1 MPEFLQEDSP
11 FQVFLSFKKYLDVLE
26 HIRYNDRLEY
36 RVNYAESVIQR
47 FKKIPELCEGSQDF
61 SLLTKHKELISMLL
75 ADLFPTGLTHNE
87 IKAASIPF
95 TDITFNYTERFRKI
109 LSDAGHNFVLE
120 FRDMSNDEM
129 YVLCCCII
137 IQVYFKKDV
146 KITIPF
152 YYDIPDQHG
161 ILRHYKITV
170 NSDFSEIAPINKNKL
185 PNDKEIDVLL
195 ENLDDLSL
203 WKKHF
208 PPQSWTL
215 KGFNIFSLID
225 CTTEVALSDLKSTM
239 IQIDP
244 ENPLPNENLQEIFK
258 SYFDVAQLNFGL
270 MLMDH
275 QHQKLEKLPI
285 YENVFSNYLL
295 DFWIN
300 LYDEKMQ
307 KTAFQN
313 LKYNPKPIV
322 ISDVD
327 HFDDEIQN
335 APNFSVLAKNNI
347 KSFMVIPIVHEGEV
361 LALMEF
367 TSEIAKSFNG
377 LKLKKLDSLSD
388 ILVFSLN
395 RFKHERDNQIEAIIQ
410 REYTTIHNS
419 VIWKFRNE
427 AEKYFNASLQRKLY
441 TLREISFKNLSPLF
455 GVSDIRSS
463 SDKRFQLMLDDLNKQ
478 IDYLHKLFSSSNFLE
493 NEKYILALDVFENE
507 LNHDFKADTEQR
519 FQRLL
524 REEIHPLLQAE
535 LEIRSTEAIKDY
547 FSSVYAVNSL
557 FYSNRRN
564 LDESITLINR
574 KITDILD
581 ESQAEAQEI
590 YPHYYERFKSDG
602 VEHNLYIGQNLN
614 PSIPYTSKHLSEL
627 RYWQLKTI
635 CKIEHEFENFTKELP
650 ISLEIASLIFVYNE
664 RIDIRFRMDEK
675 RFDVDGAHNS
685 FYEIIKKRLEKAK
698 IKDSAERI
706 TSPGKITIVYFG
718 MENQKEYLGYISRLQ
733 KMGILKNNVELLR
746 VEDLQGASGLL
757 AMRVSL
763 AFNFKL

>member
-109 LSDAGHNFVLE
+109 LLDAGHNFVLE

-285 YENVFSNYLL
+285 YENVFSNILL

-463 SDKRFQLMLDDLNKQ
+463 SDKRFQLMLDDLNEQ

-547 FSSVYAVNSL
+547 FSRVYAVNS
-557 FYSNRRN
+557 
-564 LDESITLINR
+564 
-574 KITDILD
+574 
-581 ESQAEAQEI
+581 
-590 YPHYYERFKSDG
+590 
-602 VEHNLYIGQNLN
+602 
-614 PSIPYTSKHLSEL
+614 
-627 RYWQLKTI
+627 
-635 CKIEHEFENFTKELP
+635 
-650 ISLEIASLIFVYNE
+650 
-664 RIDIRFRMDEK
+664 
-675 RFDVDGAHNS
+675 
-685 FYEIIKKRLEKAK
+685 
-698 IKDSAERI
+698 
-706 TSPGKITIVYFG
+706 
-718 MENQKEYLGYISRLQ
+718 
-733 KMGILKNNVELLR
+733 
-746 VEDLQGASGLL
+746 
-757 AMRVSL
+757 
-763 AFNFKL
+763 

>member
-1 MPEFLQEDSP
+1 MSDFFHDDSP

-26 HIRYNDRLEY
+26 HIRYNDRMEY
-36 RVNYAESVIQR
+36 RVNYAESVIER
-47 FKKIPELCEGSQDF
+47 FRKIPEFIDGSQDF
-61 SLLTKHKELISMLL
+61 TLISKHQDLIRLLL
-75 ADLFPTGLTHNE
+75 ADLFPTGLTQNE

-95 TDITFNYTERFRKI
+95 SPITFNYTERFKRI
-109 LSDAGHNFVLE
+109 LEDAGHNFDLQ
-120 FRDMSNDEM
+120 FRDFTQDEI
-129 YVLCCCII
+129 YVFSCCII
-137 IQVYFKKDV
+137 LQTYFKKDI
-146 KITIPF
+146 KLNFPF
-152 YYDIPDQHG
+152 YYDIPDRNK
-161 ILRHYKITV
+161 IVKHYKITV
-170 NSDFSEIAPINKNKL
+170 NSDFSEIIPTESAEL
-185 PNDKEIDVLL
+185 PNDQELETLL
-195 ENLDDLSL
+195 ENLDDISL

-208 PPQSWTL
+208 PPKSWML
-215 KGFNIFSLID
+215 KGFNIFSLVD
-225 CTTEVALSDLKSTM
+225 CTSEVALSDLKSTM

-244 ENPLPNENLQEIFK
+244 ENPLPNENLAEIFK
-258 SYFDVAQLNFGL
+258 SYFDVSELNFGL

-285 YENVFSNYLL
+285 YQNVFTSYLL

-300 LYDEKMQ
+300 QYDENFQ
-307 KTAFQN
+307 KTAFRN

-322 ISDVD
+322 ISDVE
-327 HFDDEIQN
+327 HFDEEIKN
-335 APNFSVLAKNNI
+335 TPNFSVLTRNNI
-347 KSFMVIPIVHEGEV
+347 RSFMVIPIVHNGEV

-367 TSEIAKSFNG
+367 TSPIAGSFNG
-377 LKLKKLDSLSD
+377 LKLRKLDSLSD
-388 ILVFSLN
+388 ILIFSLN

-463 SDKRFQLMLDDLNKQ
+463 SNKRFHLMLEDLNEQ
-478 IDYLHKLFSSSNFLE
+478 IDCLHQLFSESHFEES
-493 NEKYILALDVFENE
+493 EKYILALDVFENE
-507 LNHDFKADTEQR
+507 LNNDFKADTEQR
-519 FQRLL
+519 FQHFL
-524 REEIHPLLQAE
+524 REEIHPFLQAQ
-535 LEIRSTEAIKDY
+535 LEIKSLETIKNY
-547 FSSVYAVNSL
+547 FSKVYSVNSL
-557 FYSNRRN
+557 FYSNRRK

-574 KITDILD
+574 KIADILD
-581 ESQAEAQEI
+581 ESQVEAQEI

-614 PSIPYTSKHLSEL
+614 PSIGYTAKLLNEL

-635 CKIEHEFENFTKELP
+635 CRIEHDFENFSKQLP

-698 IKDSAERI
+698 IKDSTERI
-706 TSPGKITIVYFG
+706 TCPGKITIVYFG
-718 MENQKEYLGYISRLQ
+718 MENQREYLSYISRLQ
-733 KMGILKNNVELLR
+733 KVGILKNDVELLR

-763 AFNFKL
+763 V